1 MIFEEA
7 KQRKDYKFLLNGI
20 ERSIE
25 DIRNNYMKDMLEN
38 GEPERGCAV
47 LKIGYADIEVNIFTC
62 EQCMFDAEKDDK
74 APVIDYFTCLKRGEN
89 NDDWESDRYLDRKPN
104 VDWHAADWKEQLER
118 DMFEALNRYVED
130 NGYSFDHAN

>member
-1 MIFEEA
+1 MTFEEA

-47 LKIGYADIEVNIFTC
+47 LEIGYADVEVNIFTR
-62 EQCMFDAEKDDK
+62 EQCMFDTPKGDK
-74 APVIDYFTCLKRGEN
+74 TPVIDYFTCLKRREN

>member
-1 MIFEEA
+1 MTFEEA

-20 ERSIE
+20 EKSIE

-47 LKIGYADIEVNIFTC
+47 LEIGYADIEVNIFTR
-62 EQCMFDAEKDDK
+62 EQCIFNAPKDDK
-74 APVIDYFTCLKRGEN
+74 APVIDYFTCLKRGED

-118 DMFEALNRYVED
+118 DMFEALNKYAED

>member
-1 MIFEEA
+1 MTFEET

-47 LKIGYADIEVNIFTC
+47 LEIGYADVEVNIFTR
-62 EQCMFDAEKDDK
+62 EQCMFDTPKGDK
-74 APVIDYFTCLKRGEN
+74 APVIDYFTCLKRREN